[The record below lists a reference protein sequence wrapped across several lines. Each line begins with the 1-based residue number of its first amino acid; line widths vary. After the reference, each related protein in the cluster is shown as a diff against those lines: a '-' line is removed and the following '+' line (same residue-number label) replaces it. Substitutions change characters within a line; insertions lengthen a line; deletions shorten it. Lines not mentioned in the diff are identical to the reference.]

1 MHRGFISLW
10 VGFALLFGV
19 VGDALARCQG
29 DEVPLRFAVQDQA
42 THPVV
47 PRLARLTASTINV
60 ELQGKACLTLV
71 EDAQKF
77 DGLLVVNALTGNEV
91 DIALIELSRLTTLQ
105 AGYGVFQLPF
115 VFRDYRVAQKFSSS
129 IAVRALGEGLAQS
142 GLVTKGI
149 VHGGFSQLTGKTA
162 LMSPIDLLGLRFRPS
177 RFDKTGLGPALR
189 AVPQNLL
196 EADLSEA
203 IKDGRVEAQSND
215 WTAIRSGDH
224 GKLHDGVTVSNHAYH
239 GYALVLSK
247 RWWDAQTPQ
256 LQKDIEGTFA
266 RVVQQTNF
274 ETGRRISAARRL
286 VMQTGVPVRLLTR
299 GQLRAWRAAVEPVW
313 QAFDAPEQAAL
324 MQALSAANAGP

>member
-1 MHRGFISLW
+1 MRSVFFGVMVL
-10 VGFALLFGV
+10 FALLFGSL
-19 VGDALARCQG
+19 GDALARCQG
-29 DEVPLRFAVQDQA
+29 SEVPLRFAVQDGA
-42 THPVV
+42 THPVI

-77 DGLLVVNALTGNEV
+77 EGLLVVNALTGDEV
-91 DIALIELSRLTTLQ
+91 DVALIELSRLTVLQ

-115 VFRDYRVAQKFSSS
+115 VFRDYRVAQKFSAS
-129 IAVRALGEGLAQS
+129 APVRALGEALAQS

-149 VHGGFSQLTGKTA
+149 VHGGFLQLTGKKA
-162 LMSPIDLLGLRFRPS
+162 LMSPNDLLGLRFRPS
-177 RFDKTGLGPALR
+177 RFDKTELGPALR

-215 WTAIRSGDH
+215 WAAIRAGDH
-224 GKLHDGVTVSNHAYH
+224 GKLHDGITVSNHAYH

-274 ETGRRISAARRL
+274 ETSRRISAARRL
-286 VMQTGVPVRLLTR
+286 VMQAGVPVRLLTR

-313 QAFDAPEQAAL
+313 QAFDAPERSTL
-324 MQALSAANAGP
+324 MQALTTANAGP